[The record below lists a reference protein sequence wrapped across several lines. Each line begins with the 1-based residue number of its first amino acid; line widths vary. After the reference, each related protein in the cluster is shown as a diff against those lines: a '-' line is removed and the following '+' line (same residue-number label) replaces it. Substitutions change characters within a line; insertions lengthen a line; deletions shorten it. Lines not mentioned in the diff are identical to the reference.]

1 MNPLAAGCHRPA
13 PAGRLLEGVVRVALL
28 GMPNTGKSTLFNA
41 LTGGEAQVANWPGLT
56 VELLR
61 GSLPADASGR
71 PYELID
77 LPGIHDLLGSSE
89 DEAIVRRFLAET
101 PPDLAVVVL
110 NASRV
115 DSQLRLALEVLATG
129 LPTLIALN
137 MSDEAARFGVLVD
150 QGRLSEEL
158 QRPVVAIS
166 ARRNQGIAALLDRI
180 HQADQIQPA
189 PIRTAPTAAELEQR
203 LQELNERCVQLP
215 EGLFD
220 RLSHR
225 LDGILLNPAVGLGAF
240 LAVML
245 AMFQVIYAVGGPIQE
260 AMGAGF
266 DWVQGTLLVPAL
278 AAVGLPGFLVGLV
291 SDGLWMGIT
300 TVISFMP
307 IIFLFYLMIALIEDS
322 GYLAR
327 SAFLMDGVMH
337 WLGMDGRS
345 FVLQIMGFGCNVP
358 AIMGT
363 RVIRDR
369 SQRLLAMLVIPF
381 SLCQARLAVFVF
393 MAGAFFARPWWAP
406 GLVIFGFYVMSF
418 VAAILTALLFR
429 HVYPS
434 REAFVLE
441 LPPYRMPSLT
451 TMLRKATREM
461 KNFFVTTRQFI
472 IVGVIAIWL
481 LNNLPIG
488 VDHFSGQSLAGQ
500 IGSLCQPLLGPIGM
514 NPQLTI
520 SLIFGFIAKEILLG
534 AMAVI
539 YATSQANLGAAM
551 VASITPLQA
560 VSFMMFTLLYTPCL
574 STVAIQLKESK
585 SQAFTW
591 LSIGWSLGLAWVMAF
606 LVYQGGLRLGLG

>member
-1 MNPLAAGCHRPA
+1 MNPLAPSCHRPA
-13 PAGRLLEGVVRVALL
+13 AAGPLLQGVRRVALL
-28 GMPNTGKSTLFNA
+28 GMPNTGKSTLFNC
-41 LTGGEAQVANWPGLT
+41 LTGGEARVANWPGLT

-61 GSLPADASGR
+61 GALPSDCHGR
-71 PYELID
+71 PYELVD

-89 DEAIVRRFLAET
+89 DELVVRRFLEQH
-101 PPDLAVVVL
+101 PPDLAVVVV
-110 NASRV
+110 NASQV
-115 DSQLRLALEVLATG
+115 NSQLRLALELQATG
-129 LPTLIALN
+129 LPLLVVLN
-137 MSDEAARFGVLVD
+137 MADEAERFGVVVD
-150 QGRLSEEL
+150 QARLSEEL
-158 QRPVVAIS
+158 QRPVLVIS
-166 ARRNQGIAALLDRI
+166 ARRNQGIAELLRWI
-180 HQADQIQPA
+180 HQADQIHPAA
-189 PIRTAPTAAELEQR
+189 PIALTPSGLDQR
-203 LQELNERCVQLP
+203 LLELNERCVQLP

-220 RLSHR
+220 QLSHQIDR
-225 LDGILLNPAVGLGAF
+225 VLLNPGVGMVAF

-245 AMFQVIYAVGGPIQE
+245 AMFQLIYAIGVPIQE
-260 AMGAGF
+260 LMGLGF
-266 DWVQGTLLVPAL
+266 DAIQRSALLPAL
-278 AAVGLPGFLVGLV
+278 AVIGLPEFLIGLL
-291 SDGLWMGIT
+291 SDGLWLGIT

-406 GLVIFGFYVMSF
+406 GLVIFGFYSMSF

-429 HVYPS
+429 HLYPS
-434 REAFVLE
+434 SEAFVLE
-441 LPPYRMPSLT
+441 LPPYRLPSLA
-451 TMLRKATREM
+451 TMLKKASLEM

-481 LNNLPIG
+481 LNHLPLG
-488 VDHFSGQSLAGQ
+488 VDQLAGQSFAGQ
-500 IGSLCQPLLGPIGM
+500 IGLLTQPLLGPIGM
-514 NPQLTI
+514 NPQLTV

-539 YATSQANLGAAM
+539 YATSQADLGAAM

-560 VSFMMFTLLYTPCL
+560 LSFMMFTLLYTPCL

-585 SQAFTW
+585 SKAFTW
-591 LSIGWSLGLAWVMAF
+591 LSVGWSLALAWLLAF
-606 LVYQGGLRLGLG
+606 LLYQGGLKLGLG